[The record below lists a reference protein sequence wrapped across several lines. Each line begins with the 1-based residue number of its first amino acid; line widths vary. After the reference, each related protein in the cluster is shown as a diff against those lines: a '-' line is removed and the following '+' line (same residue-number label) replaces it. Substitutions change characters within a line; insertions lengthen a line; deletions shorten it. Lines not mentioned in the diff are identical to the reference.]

1 MLVRDLPTS
10 MNYERDTAGR
20 EALQAFL
27 RDNIDIDQL
36 KEALAGTANTSIKN
50 TRTQDATRPK
60 KKVRFACPVV
70 QQIQIIGPSVEA
82 VYEMAKDKKSRC
94 WYQ

>member
-60 KKVRFACPVV
+60 KESPLRL
-70 QQIQIIGPSVEA
+70 
-82 VYEMAKDKKSRC
+82 SRGSTNTNH
-94 WYQ
+94 WAFS